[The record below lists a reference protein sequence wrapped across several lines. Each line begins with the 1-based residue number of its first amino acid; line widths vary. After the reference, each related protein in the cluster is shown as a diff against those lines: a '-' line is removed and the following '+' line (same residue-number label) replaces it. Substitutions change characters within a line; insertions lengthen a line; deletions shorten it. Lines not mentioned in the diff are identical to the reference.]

1 VLDADVKNSTFTE
14 WFGNDPELSDRMYE
28 CKIAEQNMVSVGA
41 GLSAGGKIPFVATF
55 AKFFTRAYDQIELAI
70 NSGANLKVV
79 GSHSGIGPASDG
91 PSQMSLPDVA
101 WFRSLSTV
109 SDHRGNPACYV
120 LQPADAYAAYGL
132 TQVMADYEGVC
143 YMRTCRPEVEFLYDD
158 STVFNLGG
166 LEVLTSGRDLVI
178 VSAGYMLHECNKAIE
193 LLDKAGIDASIVDLY
208 SLPFDADKLLDV
220 ANDNG
225 GMILTV
231 EDNYGGGIGSAV
243 ADAVTESGDGFTIEQ
258 MHVRK
263 IPKSARTVEDELEYL
278 GLRSVDVARRAARML
293 GVASV

>member
-1 VLDADVKNSTFTE
+1 
-14 WFGNDPELSDRMYE
+14 
-28 CKIAEQNMVSVGA
+28 
-41 GLSAGGKIPFVATF
+41 
-55 AKFFTRAYDQIELAI
+55 DQIELAI

-101 WFRSLSTV
+101 WFRSLSTA

-120 LQPADAYAAYGL
+120 LQPADAFAAYGL

-166 LEVLTSGRDLVI
+166 LEVLNSGRDLLI

-193 LLDKAGIDASIVDLY
+193 LLDKA
-208 SLPFDADKLLDV
+208 
-220 ANDNG
+220 
-225 GMILTV
+225 
-231 EDNYGGGIGSAV
+231 
-243 ADAVTESGDGFTIEQ
+243 
-258 MHVRK
+258 
-263 IPKSARTVEDELEYL
+263 
-278 GLRSVDVARRAARML
+278 
-293 GVASV
+293 